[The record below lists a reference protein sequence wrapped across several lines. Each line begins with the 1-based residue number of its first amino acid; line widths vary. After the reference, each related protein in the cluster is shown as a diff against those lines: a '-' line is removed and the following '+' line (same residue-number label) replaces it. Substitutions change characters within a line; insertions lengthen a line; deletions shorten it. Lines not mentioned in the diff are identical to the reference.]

1 MKSMEPPRATCAN
14 ERRRALRHTRTHR
27 TAFRWQ
33 SSLKAALCTVA
44 ILACV
49 MLVMAQQAS
58 ELNGYVTY
66 PNKSPVQGVVLTMG
80 NYSVVTDKNGFYR
93 MTFLKPGV
101 RTITISPPGKAT
113 RSRPVKIL
121 PTPTR
126 LDIQVD
132 W

>member
-1 MKSMEPPRATCAN
+1 MKSMENPNATCPN
-14 ERRRALRHTRTHR
+14 ERRSPGLISTHWI
-27 TAFRWQ
+27 AFRWQ
-33 SSLKAALCTVA
+33 SSIKAALCAAA
-44 ILACV
+44 ILVCV

-66 PNKSPVQGVVLTMG
+66 PNKSPVPGVVLTMG
-80 NYSVVTDKNGFYR
+80 NYSVVTDKNGYYR

-101 RTITISPPGKAT
+101 RTISISPPGKAT